1 MTRDAFDVARKKRG
15 HVYAGTYHVWRRA
28 TGPIEMFRDDSD
40 RSAFCSRLARV
51 IGKYNWICHAFVL
64 MPTHFHLLL
73 TTVFDDVVQPGMR
86 DSFGPYAQEFN
97 RRWARSGHLK
107 AAPYGLRRVWDEA
120 DLCGMVRYVARN
132 PVRDKLCERPQDWQ
146 WSSYL
151 GSAGYATP
159 FWFVDDRDVLSTFAE
174 DRAKAARLLRVFVEI
189 P

>member
-1 MTRDAFDVARKKRG
+1 VRKKRG
-15 HVYAGTYHVWRRA
+15 QVCAGTYHVWRRA

-40 RSAFCSRLARV
+40 RSSFCSRLARV
-51 IGKYNWICHAFVL
+51 IEKYNWSCHAFVL
-64 MPTHFHLLL
+64 MPTHFHLIL
-73 TTVFDDVVQPGMR
+73 TTVLDDVVQPGMR
-86 DSFGPYAQEFN
+86 DWFGPYAQEFN

-107 AAPYGLRRVWDEA
+107 AAPYGLRRVWDDA
-120 DLCGMVRYVARN
+120 DLCGLVRYVARN

-159 FWFVDDRDVLSTFAE
+159 FWFVDDRMVMSSFAA